1 MNWLIPII
9 IIVGILLLLI
19 FAIKIEKF
27 TNDKSLDAVI
37 YINLENRND
46 RKSLIL
52 AEIAKL
58 GIPESKVHKIS
69 GVYTPNNGHKGC
81 VQSHILALELIKL
94 NKWQRVLILEDDAEL
109 VVDPSIAKEM
119 INACLDIPD
128 WNVFMLATFY
138 KRIKGVVD
146 NLGDDFKVERLRI
159 STTSS
164 AYIVKYDYID
174 TLMNVFRMSN
184 DHMSRDKLSEKGA
197 EHWALDQQWV
207 KLQDA
212 DIWYCFNKDLFRQRN
227 IWSTIQSGVSDST

>member
-9 IIVGILLLLI
+9 IIVVLLI
-19 FAIKIEKF
+19 FLFLFIKIEKF
-27 TNDKSLDAVI
+27 SNSNSLDAVI
-37 YINLENRND
+37 YINLENRDD
-46 RKSLIL
+46 RKPLIL
-52 AEIAKL
+52 KEIAKL
-58 GIPESKVHKIS
+58 GIPSSKVHKIS

-109 VVDPSIAKEM
+109 TVDANIAKEM
-119 INACLDIPD
+119 INKCLDIPD

-138 KRIKGVVD
+138 KRIKEVVD
-146 NLGDDFKVERLRI
+146 DLGNDFKVERLAV

-184 DHMSRDKLSEKGA
+184 DHMSRDKLSEKNS
-197 EHWALDQQWV
+197 EQWALDQQWI

-227 IWSTIQSGVSDST
+227 IWSTIQSGH